1 MQIFIKTLTGKTI
14 TLEVEPSDTI
24 DNVKQKI
31 QDKEGIPPDQQRLI
45 FAGKQLEDG
54 RTLSDYN
61 VQKESTLHLVLRLR
75 GGMQVNSS
83 LISSIH
89 KSRGTV
95 VEMMHYQG
103 YDVSEYENSTLTET
117 NAKHS
122 ANQLDMLFE
131 NAIDSEKTIH
141 KTYVN
146 YHLDK
151 SLRPG
156 YIQDIVDDL
165 FHVEEVLQKS
175 DTLMIVTRE
184 DTSENVLNSVRHLL
198 EKDGIFLIVV
208 NIKRLQFNILN
219 HSIVPKH
226 RTMTDSEVKTVME
239 KHNLLKPNEFP
250 DINRFDPVAI
260 AIGLRPGKVCEIIRP
275 SKTSIEGM
283 YYRICV

>member
-95 VEMMHYQG
+95 IETMLYQG
-103 YDVSEYENSTLTET
+103 YDVSEYANSTLTET
-117 NAKHS
+117 NAKYA
-122 ANQLDMLFE
+122 ANQLDMLFDKA
-131 NAIDSEKTIH
+131 NDTEKMIH

-151 SLRPG
+151 ALRPG

-184 DTSENVLNSVRHLL
+184 DTSENVLNSIRHLL

-219 HSIVPKH
+219 HNIVPKH
-226 RTMTDSEVKTVME
+226 RTMTDSELKEVMD
-239 KHNLLKPNEFP
+239 KHNILKISEFP

-260 AIGLRPGKVCEIIRP
+260 AIGLRPGKVCEITRP

-283 YYRICV
+283 YYRVCV